1 MYKIAVSLCVCAF
14 LVSCGNTP
22 EQKNVV
28 PEVVSSGSVISALSL
43 HKEVNSEI
51 QPVLEKKSL
60 YVLSLLQKSD
70 FSALASVVHPEQGL
84 LLSADTY
91 FDDTTFPRRTLQRKE
106 LAGFLTNTTTLT
118 WGRNGYSETP
128 IQMTGK
134 DFWETRLYTKR
145 IAQNVPRAYDDVL
158 VTDMNKEAAVE
169 AIQKK
174 FPGSHFVEY
183 KVVATADER
192 EWSLRL
198 VFNEY
203 KGQWY
208 LSGIVRDQF
217 IN

>member
-1 MYKIAVSLCVCAF
+1 M
-14 LVSCGNTP
+14 TP
-22 EQKNVV
+22 
-28 PEVVSSGSVISALSL
+28 ILS
-43 HKEVNSEI
+43 
-51 QPVLEKKSL
+51 QD
-60 YVLSLLQKSD
+60 KSD

-84 LLSADTY
+84 LLSADIY

-106 LAGFLTNTTTLT
+106 LAGFLTNTTTQT
-118 WGRNGYSETP
+118 WGRNGYRETP

-192 EWSLRL
+192 EWRLRII
-198 VFNEY
+198 FNEY